1 MLHLYYT
8 CTCIYCTQDDA
19 VRRSVRSILDYMK
32 PPAIPS
38 VSILL
43 ITITNDG
50 EVMFLHLSVILFT
63 GGLLQCMVVY
73 LPLAD
78 GMHPTAMH
86 SSHL

>member
-63 GGLLQCMVVY
+63 GGCFSAWWY
-73 LPLAD
+73 TSPLAD